1 MDGALKLKEVSYLHA
16 EAFPAGEILHG
27 PLAVVDERI
36 TSLVIATYDP
46 QDENSVQRYDKTIS
60 TIKEIKSRSGKV
72 IALGNEADARVAA
85 LADDFLPIPAA
96 PELLL
101 PLLEIAPLQLF
112 AYYTAVLQGR
122 EVDRPRNLTKA
133 VVTE

>member
-1 MDGALKLKEVSYLHA
+1 M
-16 EAFPAGEILHG
+16 
-27 PLAVVDERI
+27 
-36 TSLVIATYDP
+36 
-46 QDENSVQRYDKTIS
+46 
-60 TIKEIKSRSGKV
+60 
-72 IALGNEADARVAA
+72 
-85 LADDFLPIPAA
+85 ADDFIAIPEA
-96 PELLL
+96 PELLA